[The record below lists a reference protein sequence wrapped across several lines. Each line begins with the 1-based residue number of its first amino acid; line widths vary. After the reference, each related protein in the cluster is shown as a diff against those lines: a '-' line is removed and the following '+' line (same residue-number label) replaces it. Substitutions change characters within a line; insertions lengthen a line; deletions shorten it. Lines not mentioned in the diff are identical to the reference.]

1 MDTPRPITVF
11 FGRGAYAPSQATV
24 DLGKAGLLSGATGL
38 GGFLAGFA
46 VLQRLPIL
54 NDGAGSLLH
63 LKGIA
68 AGLLGMTRSVWRTEW
83 LEHLQGIEPALRLA
97 VAGRLL
103 LAVGVGVGLGV
114 LIWRAA
120 VRPVD
125 GYIHI
130 RGRRLLE
137 GKAALDEAKRIARA
151 ESGGLPENEDIHIHP
166 EIRLSTNRMT
176 MHGVLFGRVGSG
188 KTTILIKMIAEI
200 IAGRHKALIFDIKGD
215 FTSKLWRKGGP
226 VAILAPWDKR
236 SLIWDIAR
244 DCRTRQDAA
253 RFASYL
259 IKESKDPMWSAAARQ
274 LLVGFLVHLQM
285 TRGEAWG
292 WKDIADLLGTPEK
305 ELLAMMT
312 AANPEAIRAVEQTGT
327 TTTGILINL
336 SAFLSVIYDLA
347 DAWPERVA
355 GRMFSVR
362 EWIFSEKT
370 KRRAVLLGGNKEFGP
385 LMTAFAS
392 ALVAQAAAY
401 VCSPRLAD
409 SRTRRLYFIL
419 DEFPQLG
426 KVDIE
431 PLVAVGRS
439 KGARVWLGLQD
450 FGQLKKLYGQDTA
463 QAITA
468 MVGTLICA
476 GAAPGETAK
485 FIADMAGSREVE
497 RNSLS
502 TSVQGGAS
510 AVSTSQTWQRETIPV
525 ITESQASGLGPVPGT
540 REIRAL
546 LLNFGNDAL
555 ILRWP
560 FDTRPTITQPVVLA
574 DWTLSTVERREQAQ
588 ERAEIEA
595 MLTLEGEDRE
605 EAERKLEYARELA
618 AQRTAAVVPPQY
630 DREQSAAWLAN
641 VTAGVTTATDSEPTP
656 TAKPAVPTEPA
667 RVYTVDAPSG
677 PVLPSVKR
685 AAGKMI
691 EEALVAP
698 GGVESMSGQA
708 TGDVADATP
717 IPVMAL
723 AKLAAVAEALRS
735 TPGPTR
741 EQAPPPRRV
750 R

>member
-1 MDTPRPITVF
+1 MDVQRPITVF

-24 DLGKAGLLSGATGL
+24 DLGTAALLSGSSGL

-46 VLQRLPIL
+46 VLQRIPVL
-54 NDGAGSLLH
+54 NDGAGALLH

-68 AGLLGMTRSVWRTEW
+68 ASLAGLMHSPWRMAW
-83 LEHLQGIEPALRLA
+83 LDHLHDIDPAIRLA
-97 VAGRLL
+97 VAGRLM
-103 LAVGVGVGLGV
+103 LAVGVGVGLGL

-120 VRPVD
+120 VRPID

-137 GKAALDEAKRIARA
+137 GKAALDAAKRIARQEIDGQA
-151 ESGGLPENEDIHIHP
+151 EREDIRIHP
-166 EIRLSTNRMT
+166 EIRLSTDRMT
-176 MHGVLFGRVGSG
+176 KHGIVFGKVGGG
-188 KTTILIKMIAEI
+188 KTTILLPMIGEI
-200 IAGRHKALIFDIKGD
+200 IQSRHKALIFDIKGD

-226 VAILAPWDKR
+226 VAILAPWDRR

-285 TRGEAWG
+285 TRGESWG
-292 WKDIADLLGTPEK
+292 WKDIADLLATPEK
-305 ELLAMMT
+305 ELLAMMST
-312 AANPEAIRAVEQTGT
+312 ANPEAIRAVEQTGT

-336 SAFLSVIYDLA
+336 SAFLSVVYDLA
-347 DAWPERVA
+347 EAWPERVA

-362 EWIFSEKT
+362 EWIFNEKA
-370 KRRAVLLGGNKEFGP
+370 KHRAVLLGGNKEYGP
-385 LMTAFAS
+385 LMTAFAG

-409 SRTRRLYFIL
+409 SRSRRLYFVL

-450 FGQLKKLYGQDTA
+450 FGQVKKLYGQDTA

-468 MVGTLICA
+468 MVGTVICA

-485 FIADMAGSREVE
+485 FIAEMVGNREVE

-525 ITESQASGLGPVPGT
+525 LTESQAAGLGPVPGT
-540 REIRAL
+540 KEIRAL

-560 FDTRPTITQPVVLA
+560 FDTRPTIAHPVDLA
-574 DWTLSTVERREQAQ
+574 DWTLSTVEKREQAQ
-588 ERAEIEA
+588 EQAEIEA
-595 MLTLEGEDRE
+595 ILTLEGEERE

-618 AQRTAAVVPPQY
+618 RQREAATVPAPFDPDKSAEWLTGIINGVEGEVSQAMVQMKPAPQEAAVF
-630 DREQSAAWLAN
+630 
-641 VTAGVTTATDSEPTP
+641 
-656 TAKPAVPTEPA
+656 
-667 RVYTVDAPSG
+667 TVDAPSWPAQLPTPQRPESAMTG
-677 PVLPSVKR
+677 AVLAGQRPADPSPT
-685 AAGKMI
+685 
-691 EEALVAP
+691 L
-698 GGVESMSGQA
+698 ESMA
-708 TGDVADATP
+708 DVGLA
-717 IPVMAL
+717 V
-723 AKLAAVAEALRS
+723 AKLAAVAEAMRS
-735 TPGPTR
+735 SPGPTP
-741 EQAPPPRRV
+741 EQAPAPKKTR
-750 R
+750 

>member
-24 DLGKAGLLSGATGL
+24 DLGKASMLSGATGL

-46 VLQRLPIL
+46 VLQRIPLL
-54 NDGAGSLLH
+54 NDGEGALLH

-68 AGLLGMTRSVWRTEW
+68 ASLAGMMRSPWRLEW
-83 LEHLQGIEPALRLA
+83 LDHMQGIEPALRLA
-97 VAGRLL
+97 VAGRLV
-103 LAVGVGVGLGV
+103 LAIGVGVGLGV
-114 LIWRAA
+114 MIWRAA
-120 VRPVD
+120 CRPVD

-137 GKAALDEAKRIARA
+137 GKAALDAAKRVARA
-151 ESGGLPENEDIHIHP
+151 ESGGLAENEDIHLHP
-166 EIRLSTNRMT
+166 EFRLSTDRMT
-176 MHGVLFGRVGSG
+176 KHGIIFGKVGGG

-200 IAGRHKALIFDIKGD
+200 LRGRHKALIFDIKGD

-236 SLIWDIAR
+236 SLIWDISR

-347 DAWPERVA
+347 DAWPERVQ
-355 GRMFSVR
+355 GQMFSVR

-450 FGQLKKLYGQDTA
+450 FGQLKKLYGHDSA

-540 REIRAL
+540 KEIRAL
-546 LLNFGNDAL
+546 LLNFGGDAL

-560 FDTRPTITQPVVLA
+560 FDSRPTIAQPVELA
-574 DWTLSTVERREQAQ
+574 DWTLSTMEKREQAQ
-588 ERAEIEA
+588 EQAEIEA
-595 MLTLEGEDRE
+595 ILMLEGEDRE

-618 AQRTAAVVPPQY
+618 AQRTAAVIPPPF
-630 DREQSAAWLAN
+630 DSEQSAAWLAN
-641 VTAGVTTATDSEPTP
+641 ATETAAGNSESESGPP
-656 TAKPAVPTEPA
+656 AKPAVPLEPA
-667 RVYTVDAPSG
+667 GVYAVDAPST
-677 PVLPSVKR
+677 PALPSVKR
-685 AAGKMI
+685 AVGRMI
-691 EEALVAP
+691 EETLIAP
-698 GGVESMSGQA
+698 ESVETVPASASSEISETA
-708 TGDVADATP
+708 TV
-717 IPVMAL
+717 PVMAL
-723 AKLAAVAEALRS
+723 AKLAAVAEVLRS
-735 TPGPTR
+735 VPGPTR